1 MQIKLLG
8 TGAPLVKE
16 NSSAILIDEE
26 TIVDVPNGILKQMM
40 NMNLRPEK
48 IQYMNFKYKLY
59 INIEN

>member
-26 TIVDVPNGILKQMM
+26 TIVDVPNSILKQMM

-48 IQYMNFKYKLY
+48 ISIYEF
-59 INIEN
+59 

>member
-8 TGAPLVKE
+8 TGAPFVKE

-48 IQYMNFKYKLY
+48 ISIYEF
-59 INIEN
+59 

>member
-26 TIVDVPNGILKQMM
+26 TIVDVPNGILKAGE
-40 NMNLRPEK
+40 N
-48 IQYMNFKYKLY
+48 
-59 INIEN
+59 INI